1 MSGEVGM
8 RTVRDGSRV
17 MRFRAAVIGAATS
30 QRGSAPRWSELV
42 VYRLED
48 GTYLISKIGRSTV
61 AHAPT
66 CLRINHRMVRWDK
79 AAEAGEDTVPRVP
92 CSDCR
97 PWLTPMQPDTR
108 LEVTRYRASL
118 CQTAES
124 AAESLMGDRAALL
137 MPQIIRDVLAQCS
150 AADPNFAMYSD
161 ALNAPKGPLENSTR
175 TP

>member
-1 MSGEVGM
+1 MSEVGL
-8 RTVRDGSRV
+8 RTVRHGARV

-48 GTYLISKIGRSTV
+48 STYLISKIGRSSV
-61 AHAPT
+61 AHDPT
-66 CLRINHRMVRWDK
+66 CLRVNHRMIRWDK
-79 AAEAGEDTVPRVP
+79 AAEAGEATIPRVP

-97 PWLTPMQPDTR
+97 PRLTPMRPDIR
-108 LEVTRYRASL
+108 LEITRYRASL

-124 AAESLMGDRAALL
+124 AAESLVEDRAALL
-137 MPQIIRDVLAQCS
+137 MPQIIRDVLAQCAS
-150 AADPNFAMYSD
+150 SDPNFARYSE
-161 ALNAPKGPLENSTR
+161 ALSAPKGPLENSIR